1 MHIMNGVDII
11 PNMNVKDRVLL
22 ATFPINGS
30 FVLGVYQGTLSEFD
44 LLLKY
49 RQRIDGK
56 WSRIRTPKHI
66 HWAVDILI
74 KQHAENQ
81 TTEEFLD
88 FLIKMWD
95 EQIIPIN
102 SNAERD
108 TLLNEKTL
116 LDSVEKDAQNY
127 SKLAN
132 KGEYSIKFLILMA
145 KLLMIQE
152 KTNYEQAYMF
162 RNLLG
167 QLKEHKD
174 LFKIISTATHS

>member
-1 MHIMNGVDII
+1 MKADKQIVSME
-11 PNMNVKDRVLL
+11 VKDRVLL

-30 FVLGVYQGTLSEFD
+30 FILGVYQGTLSEFD

-49 RQRIDGK
+49 RQKIAGK

-74 KQHAENQ
+74 KQHSENE

-88 FLIKMWD
+88 FLIRMWD
-95 EQIIPIN
+95 NQIKPIK
-102 SNAERD
+102 SIADRE
-108 TLLNEKTL
+108 TLLNKEL
-116 LDSVEKDAQNY
+116 LIESVDKEIKNY
-127 SKLAN
+127 EKLAN
-132 KGEYSIKFLILMA
+132 KGEYSIKFLMLMA
-145 KLLMIQE
+145 KLLMVQE